1 MELQIFQN
9 AGFQIRGGLVGNEPY
24 FVATDIAKA
33 LGYRDAFDMTRRL
46 DDDEKDTQKVR
57 TLGGEQVMVVLN
69 ESGLYSSILGSNK
82 EQAKV
87 FKKWV
92 TKEVLPSI
100 RKTGSYSIQQQF
112 QIPQTYSE
120 ALMLAA

>member
-9 AGFQIRGGLVGNEPY
+9 SGFQIRGGLINNEPY

-57 TLGGEQVMVVLN
+57 TLGGELKR
-69 ESGLYSSILGSNK
+69 S
-82 EQAKV
+82 
-87 FKKWV
+87 
-92 TKEVLPSI
+92 
-100 RKTGSYSIQQQF
+100 
-112 QIPQTYSE
+112 
-120 ALMLAA
+120 